1 MASFRSK
8 LCVCSSSPAA
18 KLFEPK
24 LGNSEI
30 TPRAKFSE
38 AGTYRTQTPSSVE
51 GTFSSN
57 DHTNPTHP
65 QPFRMPKATQPEL
78 KKVDPYSVIPP
89 SLLVHKFPKDVLNP
103 KYMDKRLFV
112 QLNGSR
118 KVIGVLRG
126 YDVPS
131 PFCPCMFDQC

>member
-1 MASFRSK
+1 
-8 LCVCSSSPAA
+8 
-18 KLFEPK
+18 
-24 LGNSEI
+24 
-30 TPRAKFSE
+30 
-38 AGTYRTQTPSSVE
+38 
-51 GTFSSN
+51 
-57 DHTNPTHP
+57 
-65 QPFRMPKATQPEL
+65 MPKATQPEL

-126 YDVPS
+126 YDVLC
-131 PFCPCMFDQC
+131 PFCPCMV

>member
-1 MASFRSK
+1 LQF
-8 LCVCSSSPAA
+8 LA
-18 KLFEPK
+18 KLFELK

-30 TPRAKFSE
+30 TRHAKFIEPELIELKLRQALRALSLP
-38 AGTYRTQTPSSVE
+38 TT
-51 GTFSSN
+51 
-57 DHTNPTHP
+57 PTHP
-65 QPFRMPKATQPEL
+65 QPSRMPKATQPEL
-78 KKVDPYSVIPP
+78 KKVDPYSIIPP

-126 YDVPS
+126 YDVVP
-131 PFCPCMFDQC
+131 PFCPCMFGQCLFVVGVFECCA